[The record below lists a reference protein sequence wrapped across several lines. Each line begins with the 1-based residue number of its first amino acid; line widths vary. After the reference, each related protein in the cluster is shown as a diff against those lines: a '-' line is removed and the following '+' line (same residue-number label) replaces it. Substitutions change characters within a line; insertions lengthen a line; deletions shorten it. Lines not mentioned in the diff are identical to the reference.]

1 MGVVRIN
8 GVYWECKQGGCMKLF
23 TFMLCVLLTSPLCAM
38 KKDVFVHKNADMP
51 FIYYPAVLLS
61 QVFDCLYEFDAYCES
76 QKVVPGD
83 VAFFNVMQE
92 YCGESFAT
100 GKMFSWLLE
109 GAISLHEERLRRQ
122 DQKWKWNDT
131 FCCSA
136 GGVLSSQ
143 AQIVTLGDLHGS
155 VHSLARTLMRLQRQG
170 VFDASF
176 HLAPDVWL
184 VVLGDVGDRGFYSL
198 ETWIILL
205 SLLMV
210 NPDRVVIIQGN
221 HETKEVFQAYGFHS
235 ELLSKLGASLDTYS
249 LIKRCAYFFSLLP
262 QSLFLG
268 IQASEDAAFR
278 FIQFC
283 HGGIGCYVKK
293 GAQIDP
299 FNVSE
304 KSLSC
309 IEFRRFF
316 FWLCRNHYKNHTFF
330 FGYGENGV
338 PCKNGLNWNGFYAN
352 PSDKAPMIRLGTR
365 GIDDLIH
372 HGRAARAYLNGLGAP
387 HFSIDAIIRGHDH
400 LSCGVNKLAY
410 DATTNTD
417 FTPLLEKECIQRDG
431 VDNAY
436 TVYTLTSVPQMHPYD
451 SYAILSFDV
460 LADAWEITPY
470 VHPVVFSYTQNKGP
484 KEPDFLYK
492 RLMKIDA
499 YSGDFEYY
507 AYKKIHQG
515 HLP

>member
-1 MGVVRIN
+1 
-8 GVYWECKQGGCMKLF
+8 MKLF

-38 KKDVFVHKNADMP
+38 KKDFFVHKNADMP

-76 QKVVPGD
+76 QKIVPGD

-155 VHSLARTLMRLQRQG
+155 VHSLARTLIRLQRQG

-293 GAQIDP
+293 GA
-299 FNVSE
+299 
-304 KSLSC
+304 
-309 IEFRRFF
+309 
-316 FWLCRNHYKNHTFF
+316 
-330 FGYGENGV
+330 
-338 PCKNGLNWNGFYAN
+338 
-352 PSDKAPMIRLGTR
+352 
-365 GIDDLIH
+365 
-372 HGRAARAYLNGLGAP
+372 

-410 DATTNTD
+410 DVTTNKD
-417 FTPLLEKECIQRDG
+417 FTPLVKKEYIQRDG

-436 TVYTLTSVPQMHPYD
+436 PVYTLTSVPQMYPYD

-460 LADAWEITPY
+460 LVDMWEITPY

-484 KEPDFLYK
+484 KDPGFLYK

-507 AYKKIHQG
+507 AYKKINQG